1 MYLETEQKQRRYS
14 APMLEELAI
23 RAERGFAGS
32 IEADPIDPWEEGD
45 IY

>member
-1 MYLETEQKQRRYS
+1 MNLETEQKRSYS
-14 APMLEELAI
+14 APTLEELAI

-32 IEADPIDPWEEGD
+32 IETEPIDPWKEGD